1 MKPFN
6 QVVKVMDF
14 DSMMR
19 RFKSGKGCFGV
30 TMIEAT
36 LLVEMMAKY
45 IQENGIKEL
54 MKLVMKAIEATK
66 ED

>member
-1 MKPFN
+1 
-6 QVVKVMDF
+6 
-14 DSMMR
+14 
-19 RFKSGKGCFGV
+19 
-30 TMIEAT
+30 MIEAT

-54 MKLVMKAIEATK
+54 MKLVMKAIEATR